1 MNQSWGFNENDHDYK
16 LTKTLIQELVKVVSR
31 DGNYLLN
38 IGPKGD
44 GSVPSETAD
53 TLRRMGEW
61 LKIYEESIYGATRSP
76 FKTEPEWGFYTKK

>member
-16 LTKTLIQELVKVVSR
+16 STKTLIQELVKVVSR

-44 GSVPSETAD
+44 GSVPAETAD
-53 TLRRMGEW
+53 ALRRMGEW
-61 LKIYEESIYGATRSP
+61 LKIYGKSI
-76 FKTEPEWGFYTKK
+76 